1 MIRNETYS
9 YQDGRYV
16 HKLAVK
22 TLTDGEQIY
31 LQFGFCNRL
40 KDEIK
45 AMESSKWCGAIG
57 DRPAVDAKITV
68 PAFGSTKVW
77 RVADSQRNRFQL
89 DYLFGRNP
97 YLAYD
102 RPMVEFTPSRSLF
115 KHQEELAAFALTRHY
130 CIFAAEMGTGKTL
143 AAIEVMEKS
152 GVLDWWYV
160 APRSALKAV
169 ERELRKWNCK
179 ISPRMLTYET
189 LREEM
194 KVWLDGKTPP
204 QGVIFDES
212 SRIKNATA
220 ARSQAAMALANGV
233 REHWGDNGFAILM
246 SGSPAPK
253 SPVDWWHQC
262 EVACPGFIR
271 EGTMDKFQL
280 RLGLFE
286 QKQSLA
292 GGVFNQRVTWLD
304 DETKCAKCGKPE
316 SDICHDEAMQADYHP
331 FRKSVN
337 EIAHLYKRMNGL
349 VTVKF
354 KRDCLDLPDKVYRE
368 IILKPKPETLRAA
381 RLIAAKAK
389 NTISALTLLRELSD
403 GFQYIEV
410 KDGTKVKCEVC
421 GGTKKCREGV
431 GELDMTADAN
441 QADFEIKTMDCPYCD
456 ENGEQDKIV
465 RKIQEMLCPKE
476 DALKDLLDEHMDVGR
491 IVIYGGFTGSVDRCV
506 GIAQQKEWGVIR
518 VDGRGWWH
526 QWEGKSL
533 PVDPLTA
540 FQDELEDF
548 PRLAFIGQPGAAG
561 MGLTLTAS
569 PSICYYSN
577 DFNAESR
584 IQSEDRIH
592 RPGMDV
598 NRGATIIDLLH
609 LPSDRTVL
617 ENLKAKRKL
626 QDMTLGALTE
636 ALQSIGADD
645 ERLF

>member
-1 MIRNETYS
+1 MIRTETYS
-9 YQDGRYV
+9 YQNGRY
-16 HKLAVK
+16 
-22 TLTDGEQIY
+22 
-31 LQFGFCNRL
+31 
-40 KDEIK
+40 IK
-45 AMESSKWCGAIG
+45 ALEVKVLEAGGCIYFNFPFSRVFMDEVKSMDGSKWCGSVG
-57 DRPAVDAKITV
+57 DRPAIDVKITV
-68 PAFGSTKVW
+68 PAFGTTKVW
-77 RVADSQRNRFQL
+77 RVNDCVRNRFQM

-97 YLAYD
+97 YKKYD
-102 RPMVEFTPSRSLF
+102 APLVEFTPTRPLY
-115 KHQEELAAFALTRHY
+115 KHQCELAAFALTRHY

-143 AAIEVMEKS
+143 ASIEVMEQS

-169 ERELRKWNCK
+169 EREFKRWKCK
-179 ISPRMLTYET
+179 IQPRMLTYEA

-194 KVWLDGKTPP
+194 KVWLNGKTAP

-220 ARSQAAMALANGV
+220 GRSQAAMALADGV
-233 REHWGDNGFAILM
+233 RADWGDNGFVILM

-262 EVACPGFIR
+262 EVAQPGFLR

-280 RLGLFE
+280 RLGVFE
-286 QKQSLA
+286 QKQSIS

-304 DETKCAKCGKPE
+304 DDKKCGKCGKLKE
-316 SDICHDEAMQADYHP
+316 DMVHDDAVAEDFHP
-331 FRKSVN
+331 FQQSKN
-337 EIAHLYKRMNGL
+337 EVQHLYKRMNGL

-354 KRDCLDLPDKVYRE
+354 KRDCLDLPEKIYRE
-368 IILKPKPETLRAA
+368 IILKPKAETLRAA
-381 RLIAAKAK
+381 RLIMAKAK
-389 NTISALTLLRELSD
+389 TTVSALTLLRELSD
-403 GFQYIEV
+403 GFQYEE
-410 KDGTKVKCEVC
+410 KVEGKQKCQVC
-421 GGTKKCREGV
+421 GGSRIIQEGV
-431 GELDMTADAN
+431 GQLDMTDDAN
-441 QADFEIKTMDCPYCD
+441 AAEFEIKPGPCQYCD
-456 ENGEQDKIV
+456 ENGEQDRIV
-465 RKIQEMLCPKE
+465 RTMVEYLCPKD
-476 DALKDLLDEHMDVGR
+476 DAIKELLDEHFDVGR
-491 IVIYGGFTGSVDRCV
+491 LVIYGGFTGSVDRCV
-506 GIAQQKEWGVIR
+506 NLALSQEWGVIR
-518 VDGRGWWH
+518 VDGRGWWAVDAKR
-526 QWEGKSL
+526 QTY
-533 PVDPLTA
+533 PVDPLTV

-548 PRLAFIGQPGAAG
+548 PRVAFIGQPGAAG

-569 PSICYYSN
+569 PSIVYYSN

-617 ENLKAKRKL
+617 DNLKAKRKL

-636 ALQSIGADD
+636 ALQSVGD